1 MYQAELGRWNV
12 VDPLGEES
20 RKWALYNFSFNNP
33 LRFVDPD
40 GRAAFDWVKLQNG
53 SVKYDENVNTQSQA
67 TAKYGADS
75 YIGKS
80 AMLMNASGQQLN
92 LNANRTA
99 TSSTLL
105 PEVTVTADATN
116 STLGAIN
123 DALGLSNDMHAS
135 VLSAAQTLDKAGDA
149 AGGFKAVGKALD
161 VVGNIT
167 GFTGAVSST
176 MSAIDNPSAGN
187 ILKAGLDVGMF
198 AVGILA
204 PETLLA
210 KPLIVVADGIWGA
223 TGGKDSF
230 FKGIDNKID
239 NSQSYRT
246 INSQVIDTSKIRV
259 K

>member
-1 MYQAELGRWNV
+1 
-12 VDPLGEES
+12 
-20 RKWALYNFSFNNP
+20 
-33 LRFVDPD
+33 VDPD
-40 GRAAFDWVKLQNG
+40 GRAAFDWVKFQNG

-149 AGGFKAVGKALD
+149 AGGFKTVGKALD
-161 VVGNIT
+161 VVGQIT
-167 GFTGAVSST
+167 GVTGAVVSVND
-176 MSAIDNPSAGN
+176 AIKNPSAGN
-187 ILKAGLDVGMF
+187 LLKAGLDIGLAVASFTPVG
-198 AVGILA
+198 
-204 PETLLA
+204 LLS
-210 KPLIVVADGIWGA
+210 KPLIGVADGILGA

-239 NSQSYRT
+239 NFQSIRV
-246 INSQVIDTSKIRV
+246 INSQTIDTNNIRM